1 MQTVQVELAERSY
14 PIHIGSGLLNDGEFL
29 RNQIG
34 SSQLL
39 IVTNQ
44 TVAPLYLEPVK
55 RAFADREVV
64 VCVLPDGEQ
73 EKSLLRFGEI
83 IDELVVA
90 RFHRDATAIAL
101 GGGVIGDLTGFAAA
115 CYQRGINFAQLPTTL
130 LAQVDSSVGGKT
142 AVNHPAAKNMI
153 GAFHQPSV
161 VITDTDTLA
170 TLSDRELRAGLA
182 EVIKYGLIMDAEFFT
197 WLEANMAA
205 LLNRDP
211 TALQYAIA
219 ISCRDK
225 AAVVA
230 ADERE
235 QGQRALL
242 NLGHTFGHAIEALSG
257 YGQVLHGEAVAIGM
271 ALAAQTS
278 VVAGR
283 LPAQQLAPI
292 RALINAAGLTME
304 LPPLPATD
312 LVERM
317 GLDKKVQQGRLRLV
331 LLDAIGTAQLVDDI
345 PTETILD
352 VVENYGGG

>member
-64 VCVLPDGEQ
+64 ICVLPDGEQ
-73 EKSLLRFGEI
+73 EKSLQRFGEI
-83 IDELVVA
+83 IDELVAA

-304 LPPLPATD
+304 LPPLPAAD